1 MNAILYTSIIAV
13 AMLLIFNFNLHMPIF
28 AIELNL
34 TDSMTNDFAKNLK
47 SEINKMVASALND
60 SSNVLN
66 SSLLTNES
74 NQSSNNVIV
83 SQNTVQSFMRSNAS
97 SGNHSSSII
106 KNKVTTTNGVCNSD
120 KVGGNGNDTLYSS
133 GNCNDMLTGGL
144 GADKF
149 MCGEGNDT
157 IRDYNSK
164 EGDVILDR
172 QNCEEIL

>member
-13 AMLLIFNFNLHMPIF
+13 AMLSIFNLHMSIF
-28 AIELNL
+28 ATELNL
-34 TDSMTNDFAKNLK
+34 TDSMTNDFAQNMKSKINNLVT
-47 SEINKMVASALND
+47 NALND
-60 SSNVLN
+60 TSNVLN
-66 SSLLTNES
+66 SSLLINDY
-74 NQSSNNVIV
+74 NQISDNIVV
-83 SQNTVQSFMRSNAS
+83 SQNTVQSFMRSNGS
-97 SGNHSSSII
+97 SSDDSSSII

-120 KVGGNGNDTLYSS
+120 KAGGNGNDTLYSS

-149 MCGEGNDT
+149 TCGEGNDT

>member
-13 AMLLIFNFNLHMPIF
+13 AMLSIFNLHMSIF
-28 AIELNL
+28 ATELNL
-34 TDSMTNDFAKNLK
+34 TDSMTNDFAQNTKSKINNLVT
-47 SEINKMVASALND
+47 NALND
-60 SSNVLN
+60 TSNVLN
-66 SSLLTNES
+66 SSLLINDY
-74 NQSSNNVIV
+74 NQISDNVVV
-83 SQNTVQSFMRSNAS
+83 SQNTVQSFMRSNGS
-97 SGNHSSSII
+97 SSDDSSSII

-120 KVGGNGNDTLYSS
+120 KAGGNGNDTLYSS

-149 MCGEGNDT
+149 TCGEGNDT

>member
-1 MNAILYTSIIAV
+1 MNAILYAGIIAV
-13 AMLLIFNFNLHMPIF
+13 AMLSIFNSYIPVF
-28 AIELNL
+28 AAELNL

-47 SEINKMVASALND
+47 SEINNLDASALND

-74 NQSSNNVIV
+74 SQTSNNVIV

>member
-13 AMLLIFNFNLHMPIF
+13 AMLSIFNLHMPIF
-28 AIELNL
+28 ATELNL
-34 TDSMTNDFAKNLK
+34 TDSMTNDFAQNTKSKINNLVT
-47 SEINKMVASALND
+47 NALND
-60 SSNVLN
+60 TSNVLN
-66 SSLLTNES
+66 SSLLINDY
-74 NQSSNNVIV
+74 NQTSDNVVV
-83 SQNTVQSFMRSNAS
+83 SQNTVQSFMRSNGS
-97 SGNHSSSII
+97 SSDDSSSII

-120 KVGGNGNDTLYSS
+120 KAGGNGNDTLYSS

-149 MCGEGNDT
+149 TCGEGNDT

>member
-1 MNAILYTSIIAV
+1 MNAILYPSIIAV
-13 AMLLIFNFNLHMPIF
+13 AMLSIFNLHIPVF
-28 AIELNL
+28 ATELNL
-34 TDSMTNDFAKNLK
+34 TDSMTYDFAQNLK
-47 SEINKMVASALND
+47 SQINNLVTNALND
-60 SSNVLN
+60 TSNVLN
-66 SSLLTNES
+66 SNLLSNES
-74 NQSSNNVIV
+74 NQSSNKVIL
-83 SQNTVQSFMRSNAS
+83 SQNTVESFMRSNAS
-97 SGNHSSSII
+97 SGNDSSSII

-120 KVGGNGNDTLYSS
+120 KVGGNGNDKLYSS

-149 MCGEGNDT
+149 TCGEGNDT

>member
-1 MNAILYTSIIAV
+1 MDAILYASIIAV
-13 AMLLIFNFNLHMPIF
+13 AMLSIFNIHIPVF
-28 AIELNL
+28 ATEINL

-47 SEINKMVASALND
+47 SEINKLVASALND
-60 SSNVLN
+60 SGNVLN

-74 NQSSNNVIV
+74 NQTSNNVVV
-83 SQNTVQSFMRSNAS
+83 SQNTVQSTMRSNGS
-97 SGNHSSSII
+97 SADDSSSTF
-106 KNKVTTTNGVCNSD
+106 KDKVTTTNGVCNSE
-120 KVGGNGNDTLYSS
+120 KVGGNGNDTLYTS

-149 MCGEGNDT
+149 TCGEGNDT

>member
-1 MNAILYTSIIAV
+1 MNAILYAGIIAV
-13 AMLLIFNFNLHMPIF
+13 VMLSIFNSYIPVF
-28 AIELNL
+28 ATELNL
-34 TDSMTNDFAKNLK
+34 TDSMTNDFAQKMKSKINNLVT
-47 SEINKMVASALND
+47 NVLND
-60 SSNVLN
+60 TSDVLN
-66 SSLLTNES
+66 SSLLINES
-74 NQSSNNVIV
+74 NQTSNKVII
-83 SQNTVQSFMRSNAS
+83 SQNTVQSFMRNNS
-97 SGNHSSSII
+97 SSDNDSSSII
-106 KNKVTTTNGVCNSD
+106 KNKVKTTNGVCNSD

-149 MCGEGNDT
+149 TCGEGNDT

>member
-1 MNAILYTSIIAV
+1 MNAILYASIIAV
-13 AMLLIFNFNLHMPIF
+13 AMLSIFNLHIPVF
-28 AIELNL
+28 ATELNL

-47 SEINKMVASALND
+47 SKINKLVASALND
-60 SSNVLN
+60 SGNIPN

-74 NQSSNNVIV
+74 NQTSNNVVV
-83 SQNTVQSFMRSNAS
+83 SQNTVQYTMRSNGS
-97 SGNHSSSII
+97 SADDSISII
-106 KNKVTTTNGVCNSD
+106 KDKVTTTNGVCNSE

-149 MCGEGNDT
+149 TCGEGNDS
-157 IRDYNSK
+157 IRDYKSK

>member
-1 MNAILYTSIIAV
+1 MNAILYILYASIIAV
-13 AMLLIFNFNLHMPIF
+13 AMLSIFKPVF
-28 AIELNL
+28 ATELNL

-47 SEINKMVASALND
+47 SKINNLVTNALND
-60 SSNVLN
+60 TSNVLN
-66 SSLLTNES
+66 SSLLINES
-74 NQSSNNVIV
+74 NQTSNNVVV
-83 SQNTVQSFMRSNAS
+83 SQSSVQSTMRSNGS
-97 SGNHSSSII
+97 SADDSSSII
-106 KNKVTTTNGVCNSD
+106 KDKVTTTNGVCNSE

-149 MCGEGNDT
+149 TCGEGIDT

>member
-1 MNAILYTSIIAV
+1 MDAILYASIIAV
-13 AMLLIFNFNLHMPIF
+13 AMLSIFNIHIPVF
-28 AIELNL
+28 ATEINL

-47 SEINKMVASALND
+47 SEINKLVASALND
-60 SSNVLN
+60 SGNVLN
-66 SSLLTNES
+66 SSVLINES
-74 NQSSNNVIV
+74 NQTSNNVVV
-83 SQNTVQSFMRSNAS
+83 SQSSVQSTMRSNGS
-97 SGNHSSSII
+97 SADDSISII
-106 KNKVTTTNGVCNSD
+106 KDKVTTTNGVCNSE

-149 MCGEGNDT
+149 TCGEGIDT

-172 QNCEEIL
+172 QNCEEIF

>member
-1 MNAILYTSIIAV
+1 MNDILYPSIIAV
-13 AMLLIFNFNLHMPIF
+13 AMLSIFNLHITAF
-28 AIELNL
+28 ATELNL
-34 TDSMTNDFAKNLK
+34 TDSITNNFAKNLK
-47 SEINKMVASALND
+47 SEINKQVASALND

-74 NQSSNNVIV
+74 NQTSNKVIL
-83 SQNTVQSFMRSNAS
+83 SQNTVESFMRSNGS
-97 SGNHSSSII
+97 SSDNSSSII
-106 KNKVTTTNGVCNSD
+106 KNRVITTNGVCNSD
-120 KVGGNGNDTLYSS
+120 KVGGNGNDKLYSS

-149 MCGEGNDT
+149 TCGDGNDT

>member
-1 MNAILYTSIIAV
+1 MNAILYAGIIAV
-13 AMLLIFNFNLHMPIF
+13 VMLSIFNSYIPVF
-28 AIELNL
+28 ATELNL
-34 TDSMTNDFAKNLK
+34 TDSMTNDFAQNMKSKINNLVT
-47 SEINKMVASALND
+47 NVLND
-60 SSNVLN
+60 TSDVLN

-74 NQSSNNVIV
+74 NQTSNKVII
-83 SQNTVQSFMRSNAS
+83 SQNTVQSFMTNNS
-97 SGNHSSSII
+97 SSDNDSSSII
-106 KNKVTTTNGVCNSD
+106 KNKVKTTNGVCNYD

-133 GNCNDMLTGGL
+133 GNCNDMLMGGL

-149 MCGEGNDT
+149 TCGEGNDT

>member
-13 AMLLIFNFNLHMPIF
+13 AMLSIFNLHMPIF
-28 AIELNL
+28 ATELNL
-34 TDSMTNDFAKNLK
+34 TDSMTNDFAQNTKSKINNLVT
-47 SEINKMVASALND
+47 NALND
-60 SSNVLN
+60 TSNVLN
-66 SSLLTNES
+66 SSLLINDY
-74 NQSSNNVIV
+74 NQTSDNVVV
-83 SQNTVQSFMRSNAS
+83 SQNTVQSFMRSNGS
-97 SGNHSSSII
+97 SSDDSSSII

-120 KVGGNGNDTLYSS
+120 KAGGNGNDTLYSS

-149 MCGEGNDT
+149 TCGEGNDT

-172 QNCEEIL
+172 QNCEEIP

>member
-13 AMLLIFNFNLHMPIF
+13 AMLSIFNLHMPIF
-28 AIELNL
+28 ATELNL
-34 TDSMTNDFAKNLK
+34 TDSMTNDFAQNTK
-47 SEINKMVASALND
+47 SKINSLVTNALND
-60 SSNVLN
+60 TSNVLN
-66 SSLLTNES
+66 SSLLINDY
-74 NQSSNNVIV
+74 NQTSDNVVV
-83 SQNTVQSFMRSNAS
+83 SQNTVQSFVRSNGS
-97 SGNHSSSII
+97 SSDDSSSII

-120 KVGGNGNDTLYSS
+120 KAGGNGNDTLYSS

-149 MCGEGNDT
+149 TCGEGNDT

>member
-1 MNAILYTSIIAV
+1 MIAILYANIIAV
-13 AMLLIFNFNLHMPIF
+13 VTLSIFNIHISVF
-28 AIELNL
+28 ATELNL

-47 SEINKMVASALND
+47 SEINKLVASALND

-74 NQSSNNVIV
+74 NQTSNNVIV
-83 SQNTVQSFMRSNAS
+83 SQNTVQSFMRSNGS
-97 SGNHSSSII
+97 SADDSSSIF
-106 KNKVTTTNGVCNSD
+106 KDKVTTTNGVCNSV
-120 KVGGNGNDTLYSS
+120 KEGGNGNDTLYSS

-149 MCGEGNDT
+149 TCGEGNDT

-172 QNCEEIL
+172 QYCEEIL

>member
-13 AMLLIFNFNLHMPIF
+13 AMLSIFNLHMPIF
-28 AIELNL
+28 ATELNL
-34 TDSMTNDFAKNLK
+34 TDSMTNDFAKNTK
-47 SEINKMVASALND
+47 SKINNLVTNALND
-60 SSNVLN
+60 TSNVLN
-66 SSLLTNES
+66 SSLLINDY
-74 NQSSNNVIV
+74 NQTSDNVVV
-83 SQNTVQSFMRSNAS
+83 SQNTVQSFMRSNGS
-97 SGNHSSSII
+97 SSDDSSSII

-120 KVGGNGNDTLYSS
+120 KAGGNGNDTLYSS

-149 MCGEGNDT
+149 TCGEGNDT

>member
-13 AMLLIFNFNLHMPIF
+13 AMLSIFNLHMPIF
-28 AIELNL
+28 ATELNL
-34 TDSMTNDFAKNLK
+34 TDSKTNDFAQNTKSKINNLVT
-47 SEINKMVASALND
+47 NALND
-60 SSNVLN
+60 TSNVLN
-66 SSLLTNES
+66 SSLLINDY
-74 NQSSNNVIV
+74 NQTSDNVVV
-83 SQNTVQSFMRSNAS
+83 SQNTVQSFMRSNGS
-97 SGNHSSSII
+97 SSDDSSSII
-106 KNKVTTTNGVCNSD
+106 KNKVTTTNEVCNSD
-120 KVGGNGNDTLYSS
+120 KAGGNGNDTLYSS

-149 MCGEGNDT
+149 TCGEGNDT